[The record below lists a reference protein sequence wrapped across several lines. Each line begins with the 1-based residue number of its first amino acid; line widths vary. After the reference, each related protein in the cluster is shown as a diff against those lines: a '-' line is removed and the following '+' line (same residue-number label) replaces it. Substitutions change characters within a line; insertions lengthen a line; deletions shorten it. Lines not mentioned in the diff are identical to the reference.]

1 MFRLPVLPPR
11 SALVGF
17 AMAALAIGSLAA
29 PAAAA
34 AESGANANANATPN
48 SASTSYSF
56 TLGTSEDVTIFPG
69 PKCPATPMSGYMCGS
84 NAGVKL
90 LAANTGGD
98 TDLTGTVTEDFFS
111 QLAIAPVV
119 TSTCAAAVPNYS
131 KITVHTA
138 HGDLLMETHDGSYC
152 TTTNVDIEPF
162 TITGGTGKY
171 AGATGSGTIYATQTK
186 PMALTADGLFGYAAE
201 VYRGSISL
209 PSSSRR

>member
-1 MFRLPVLPPR
+1 MSRLPVLRVR
-11 SALVGF
+11 SVLVGV
-17 AMAALAIGSLAA
+17 AVAALAIGSLAA
-29 PAAAA
+29 PVAA
-34 AESGANANANATPN
+34 AESGSSSSSNN
-48 SASTSYSF
+48 YSF
-56 TLGTSEDVTIFPG
+56 TLGTTEDVTIFPG
-69 PKCPATPMSGYMCGS
+69 PTCPALPMSGYMCGS
-84 NAGVKL
+84 NVGVKL

-98 TDLTGTVTEDFFS
+98 KDLTGTVTEDFFS
-111 QLAIAPVV
+111 QLSISPVA
-119 TSTCAAAVPNYS
+119 TRTCAAAVLNYS
-131 KITVHTA
+131 KITIHTA
-138 HGDLLMETHDGSYC
+138 HGDISMETHDGSYC